1 MGQKVNPISNRL
13 GIIRGWDS
21 NWYGGRDYSDKLVE
35 DAKIRK
41 YLKMRLSKAS
51 VARIVIERTLK
62 MITVTIH
69 TGRPGM
75 VIGRQG
81 EEVQRLGEELKALT
95 SKDVQVNVYEVRHP
109 ETNAVLVADN
119 VARQL
124 EGRVSFRRALKMAV
138 SSAMRAGA
146 EGIKIQVAG
155 RLGGAE
161 MSRVETV
168 KDGRIP
174 LHTFRADIDY
184 ALCEALTKV
193 GLIGVK
199 VWVCHGEVYGR
210 RDLSPNVGMGTP
222 SAQRGG
228 QPRENRP
235 RRRENARGERRERG
249 DRRERR

>member
-21 NWYGGRDYSDKLVE
+21 NWYGGRNYSDKLVE

-41 YLKMRLSKAS
+41 YLKTRLSKAS
-51 VARIVIERTLK
+51 VSRIVIERTLK

-95 SKDVQVNVYEVRHP
+95 SKDVQVNVFEVKRP

-124 EGRVSFRRALKMAV
+124 EGRVSFRRAMKMAV

-199 VWVCHGEVYGR
+199 VWVCHGEVYGH
-210 RDLSPNVGMGTP
+210 RDLSPNVGM
-222 SAQRGG
+222 SAPAPQRGG
-228 QPRENRP
+228 QPRESRP
-235 RRRENARGERRERG
+235 RRRDNARGERRERG
-249 DRRERR
+249 ERR